1 MKYIV
6 CSLLVLFLCACGNNK
21 KSIASMLSEWQGKE
35 IVFQGRPIF
44 TQGKDTVDYLKQTKY
59 KILVYTDSIGCVGCK
74 LRLEDWRKFIA
85 HTKTVTNEP
94 VQFLFFFSKL
104 SPEKVNNI
112 LKDYQ
117 FEIPVCVDIR
127 DSIGILNDF
136 PEDFRYQTFLLDDK
150 NKVLIVGN
158 PIYNP
163 KIGQLISDILKSQDI
178 KMGQYKEKTLVRL
191 NSNVLNFGKLLSGE
205 LRKGQIVI
213 QNIGNVPLVV
223 DDIIT
228 SCGCVTVEY
237 DKNPVFP
244 NKNLILNIS
253 YQSERSGYFEKT
265 ITVYC
270 NTVVSPIM
278 IKIRGK
284 SK

>member
-6 CSLLVLFLCACGNNK
+6 CSLLVVFLCACDNNK

-35 IVFQGRPIF
+35 IVFQRRPIF

-74 LRLEDWRKFIA
+74 LRLEDWRRFMA
-85 HTKTVTNEP
+85 HIKTVTNEP

-112 LKDYQ
+112 LEDYQ
-117 FEIPVCVDIR
+117 FEMPVCVDTR

-163 KIGQLISDILKSQDI
+163 KIGQLISDILESQDI
-178 KMGQYKEKTLVRL
+178 KMGQSKEKTLIRL
-191 NSNVLNFGKLLSGE
+191 NSDVLNLGKLLSGE

-244 NKNLILNIS
+244 NKDLVLNIS
-253 YQSERSGYFEKT
+253 YQSERS
-265 ITVYC
+265 
-270 NTVVSPIM
+270 
-278 IKIRGK
+278 
-284 SK
+284 